1 MFKLPVFLGNV
12 HLFILAD
19 GVCVLSL
26 GAADFL
32 IPVKKKGQAQLRRA
46 AWGAALECL
55 ASTP

>member
-1 MFKLPVFLGNV
+1 LGNV